1 MFSDLSHACF
11 GRCRLEKKDKVRE
24 ETQKTQKQIDQSLP
38 CAVYGPPCQAC
49 CNAFTTA
56 FDVRF
61 QHLSEL
67 VTFVCDV
74 FSGWHYTPA
83 GGYFTYERA
92 LSLQQGEPTFLAK
105 ESMKF
110 LPSPNVQATIHEQLK

>member
-1 MFSDLSHACF
+1 MA
-11 GRCRLEKKDKVRE
+11 RCATPVATHSQRPS
-24 ETQKTQKQIDQSLP
+24 T
-38 CAVYGPPCQAC
+38 
-49 CNAFTTA
+49 
-56 FDVRF
+56 FDSST
-61 QHLSEL
+61 HLSVL
-67 VTFVCDV
+67 VTFDCGV
-74 FSGWHYTPA
+74 FSGWQYTPA